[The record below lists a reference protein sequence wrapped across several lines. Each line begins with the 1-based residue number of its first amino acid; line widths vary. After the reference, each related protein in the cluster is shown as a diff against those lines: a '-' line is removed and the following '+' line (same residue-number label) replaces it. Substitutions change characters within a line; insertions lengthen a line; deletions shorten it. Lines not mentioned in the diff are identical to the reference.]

1 MEKFKR
7 SALLNV
13 VGTAILLFKAGCGK
27 KKHVAV
33 TIGET
38 LSQTTE
44 ALPPD
49 KKVSQ
54 GDVIPLGS
62 DSLSQE
68 DIGLGTSTTEATDI
82 ASVPPVSDF
91 QPELP
96 SQPGLPGSPKIGDL
110 GEGEIVGSLAPAQ
123 PSL

>member
-7 SALLNV
+7 SAFLIL
-13 VGTAILLFKAGCGK
+13 VGTAILLFMAGCGT

-33 TIGET
+33 MSGET

-54 GDVIPLGS
+54 GDGIPLGS

-68 DIGLGTSTTEATDI
+68 DIGLGTSPTEGMDI
-82 ASVPPVSDF
+82 ASVPP
-91 QPELP
+91 
-96 SQPGLPGSPKIGDL
+96 G
-110 GEGEIVGSLAPAQ
+110 GEGEMVASLAPAQ
-123 PSL
+123 PSLKGQAEGSGEDMIR